1 MILAYRILTNILY
14 PFLFIFLY
22 LRVLLKKEDPT
33 RYKEKILVKH
43 FNVTKTKNYE
53 LLWFH
58 AASVGEFK
66 SIIPIIKDL
75 NEKKSNIEF
84 LITTA
89 TLSSGQ
95 LAKSELQ
102 KFNNA
107 YHRFMP
113 MDVNYLI
120 EKFLILWKPKRIF
133 LIDSEIWPNL
143 ILKAKENNIPISLL
157 NARLTKKSFNRWKI
171 FSKTAEK
178 IFRTFN
184 LCICS
189 NQETK
194 EYLQIF
200 KVQNVKYFGNLKL
213 INEIDKKELSSVN
226 DEILSK
232 SRFWVASSIHQE
244 EDVFCIKTH
253 LEIKKKYPDVVL
265 IIAPRH
271 LDKVNKIKLISEGYN
286 LKTQVLNFNEKIH
299 KETEVVIIN
308 SFGVLQ
314 YFYKYA
320 KSVFIGKSMVTRLK
334 NDSGQ
339 NPLPAAYLNCKIYH
353 GPYVSNFFEIY
364 ESLKKKD
371 LSKKIENIS
380 ELSNFLIKDLENIKK
395 NENNHLKSFQS
406 LSDEILSKSMDQIKN
421 FI

>member
-22 LRVLLKKEDPT
+22 SRVLLKKEDPT

-75 NEKKSNIEF
+75 NKKKSNIEF

-178 IFRTFN
+178 IYRQ
-184 LCICS
+184 C
-189 NQETK
+189 
-194 EYLQIF
+194 
-200 KVQNVKYFGNLKL
+200 
-213 INEIDKKELSSVN
+213 
-226 DEILSK
+226 
-232 SRFWVASSIHQE
+232 
-244 EDVFCIKTH
+244 FCI
-253 LEIKKKYPDVVL
+253 
-265 IIAPRH
+265 
-271 LDKVNKIKLISEGYN
+271 
-286 LKTQVLNFNEKIH
+286 
-299 KETEVVIIN
+299 
-308 SFGVLQ
+308 
-314 YFYKYA
+314 
-320 KSVFIGKSMVTRLK
+320 
-334 NDSGQ
+334 
-339 NPLPAAYLNCKIYH
+339 
-353 GPYVSNFFEIY
+353 
-364 ESLKKKD
+364 
-371 LSKKIENIS
+371 
-380 ELSNFLIKDLENIKK
+380 
-395 NENNHLKSFQS
+395 
-406 LSDEILSKSMDQIKN
+406 
-421 FI
+421 